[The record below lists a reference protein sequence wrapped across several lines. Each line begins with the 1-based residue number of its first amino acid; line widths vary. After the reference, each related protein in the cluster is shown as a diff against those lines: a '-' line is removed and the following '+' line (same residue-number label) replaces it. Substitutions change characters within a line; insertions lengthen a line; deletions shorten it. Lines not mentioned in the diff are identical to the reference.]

1 MCYVYY
7 ISPYRADC
15 YQKRGFYMMSSETN
29 DTGMNTCPAK
39 KTRKRIYEIIEFS
52 SGEDKLSTVYDLTM
66 MAAIL
71 TSLVPLVFKQTNAMF
86 IIIDK
91 ITVTVFILDYL
102 LRLLTADFKLKR
114 GCLSFFLYPFT
125 FMALVDILSIF
136 PSFDILLSGFK
147 TLKILRL
154 FRTFRAF
161 RALKVFKAFKF
172 FRYSRSI
179 DIILDVIRSQKEP
192 LIAVCTL
199 SIGYILIA
207 ALVIFNVEPDTF
219 ENFFEAIYWACVS
232 LTTMGYGD
240 IYPVSAAGRIVTMVS
255 SFVGIAI
262 VALPAGIITA
272 GYMDT
277 INKEK

>member
-1 MCYVYY
+1 M
-7 ISPYRADC
+7 
-15 YQKRGFYMMSSETN
+15 KRGI
-29 DTGMNTCPAK
+29 DTEGMNLTN
-39 KTRKRIYEIIEFS
+39 KTRARIYEVIELS

-66 MAAIL
+66 MVTIL
-71 TSLVPLVFKQTNAMF
+71 TSLVPLVFKQTNALLV
-86 IIIDK
+86 IIDK
-91 ITVTVFILDYL
+91 ITVTVFIMDYL
-102 LRLLTADFKLKR
+102 LRLLTADLKLKR
-114 GCLSFFLYPFT
+114 GSLSFFLYPFT

-179 DIILDVIRSQKEP
+179 DIIIDVIRSQKEP

-199 SIGYILIA
+199 AIGYILIS

-219 ENFFEAIYWACVS
+219 QNFFEAIYWACVS

-240 IYPVSAAGRIVTMVS
+240 IYPVSTAGRIVTMVS

-272 GYMDT
+272 GYMDS

>member
-1 MCYVYY
+1 MGCV
-7 ISPYRADC
+7 SNAR
-15 YQKRGFYMMSSETN
+15 T
-29 DTGMNTCPAK
+29 
-39 KTRKRIYEIIEFS
+39 RIYEIIELS
-52 SGEDKLSTVYDLTM
+52 SGDDKLSTVYDLTM
-66 MAAIL
+66 MVSIL
-71 TSLVPLVFKQTNAMF
+71 TSLVPLVFKETNTLF
-86 IIIDK
+86 IIIDRV
-91 ITVTVFILDYL
+91 TVTIFILDYL
-102 LRLLTADFKLKR
+102 LRLFTADLKIGR
-114 GCLSFFLYPFT
+114 GWLSFLLYPVT
-125 FMALVDILSIF
+125 FMALVDLLSIL

-179 DIILDVIRSQKEP
+179 DIIIDVIRSQKEP

-199 SIGYILIA
+199 AIGYILIA

-219 ENFFEAIYWACVS
+219 TNFFEAIYWACVS

-240 IYPVSAAGRIVTMVS
+240 IYPVSTAGRIVTMIS

>member
-1 MCYVYY
+1 MGRVSK
-7 ISPYRADC
+7 IR
-15 YQKRGFYMMSSETN
+15 N
-29 DTGMNTCPAK
+29 
-39 KTRKRIYEIIEFS
+39 RIYEIIE
-52 SGEDKLSTVYDLTM
+52 LSNGKDNLSAAYDLTM

-71 TSLVPLVFKQTNAMF
+71 ASLVPLVFKHTNSLFAFM
-86 IIIDK
+86 DN
-91 ITVTVFILDYL
+91 VTVAIFILDYM
-102 LRLLTADFKLKR
+102 LRLLTADLKLKR
-114 GCLSFFLYPFT
+114 GAASFLLYPFS
-125 FMALVDILSIF
+125 FMALVDLLSIL

-179 DIILDVIRSQKEP
+179 DIIIDVIRSQKEP
-192 LIAVCTL
+192 LVAVCTL
-199 SIGYILIA
+199 AIGYILIA

-240 IYPVSAAGRIVTMVS
+240 IYPVSTAGRIVTMVS

-277 INKEK
+277 ISKDK

>member
-1 MCYVYY
+1 M
-7 ISPYRADC
+7 IH
-15 YQKRGFYMMSSETN
+15 T
-29 DTGMNTCPAK
+29 
-39 KTRKRIYEIIEFS
+39 KTVRNRVYEIIELS
-52 SGEDKLSTVYDLTM
+52 SGEDKLSTIYDLTM
-66 MAAIL
+66 MVAIL
-71 TSLVPLVFKQTNAMF
+71 ASLIPLVFKQTNTLF
-86 IIIDK
+86 VILDR
-91 ITVTVFILDYL
+91 ITVTLFILDYF
-102 LRLLTADFKLKR
+102 LRLLTADFKMER
-114 GCLSFFLYPFT
+114 GWLSFLAYPFT
-125 FMALVDILSIF
+125 FMALVDLLSIL

-154 FRTFRAF
+154 FRTFRAL

-179 DIILDVIRSQKEP
+179 DIIIDVVRNQKEP
-192 LIAVCTL
+192 LVAVCAL
-199 SIGYILIA
+199 SVGYILIA

-219 ENFFEAIYWACVS
+219 EDFFEAVYWACVS

-240 IYPVSAAGRIVTMVS
+240 IYPVSTAGRIVTMVS

-277 INKEK
+277 ISKNK

>member
-1 MCYVYY
+1 M
-7 ISPYRADC
+7 D
-15 YQKRGFYMMSSETN
+15 FTN
-29 DTGMNTCPAK
+29 
-39 KTRKRIYEIIEFS
+39 KTRARIYEVIELS
-52 SGEDKLSTVYDLTM
+52 SGEDKLSTAYDLTM
-66 MAAIL
+66 MVAIL
-71 TSLVPLVFKQTNAMF
+71 ISLVPLVFKQTNALF
-86 IIIDK
+86 VIIDK

-102 LRLLTADFKLKR
+102 LRLLTADLKLKR
-114 GCLSFFLYPFT
+114 GSLSFFLYPFT

-179 DIILDVIRSQKEP
+179 DIIIDVIRSQKEP

-199 SIGYILIA
+199 AIGYVLIA

-219 ENFFEAIYWACVS
+219 QNFFEAIYWACVS

-240 IYPVSAAGRIVTMVS
+240 IYPVSTAGRIVTMVS

-277 INKEK
+277 INKEE